1 MLHGGCYNWPS
12 DLSLN
17 SLVRLSS
24 KQSDMSVR
32 PTATVFG
39 VVVVALLVAFCCLTA
54 NAQSGRRQVKPPPSA
69 PVPTPTPEATPKPTP
84 KRADSDVNFLVA
96 MGDRESFVNAP
107 FTFYEAVRDGCAHRL
122 RDKTSLAVDVAQ
134 REMSRGE
141 AIKKAKAGKSTY
153 VVLMSL
159 IVDRMSASSNG
170 RYEFEVD
177 YVVFAP
183 DTAKVVASGRTYENS
198 ARRGPVSVGRPP
210 GSSLPS
216 YRESLLRRAG
226 EDAADRILKSLHL
239 SDPPTRKSTD

>member
-1 MLHGGCYNWPS
+1 MN
-12 DLSLN
+12 
-17 SLVRLSS
+17 
-24 KQSDMSVR
+24 VR

-39 VVVVALLVAFCCLTA
+39 VVVALLVTFCCLTV

-69 PVPTPTPEATPKPTP
+69 PVPTPTPEPTPKPTP

-96 MGDRESFVNAP
+96 MSDRGPFVNAP

-141 AIKKAKAGKSTY
+141 AIKQAKAGKSTY

-159 IVDRMSASSNG
+159 IEDRMSASSGNG
-170 RYEFEVD
+170 RYEFQID

-198 ARRGPVSVGRPP
+198 ARKGPVSVGRPP